1 MSEACKAFLSLSM
14 AIYLIVSSKVR
25 KWTVN
30 LGWPFS
36 LIFSMIEMILWWCF
50 YFSIDTNTGFMQ
62 RSMLNRE
69 FSIGILNNIAK
80 YLLNVL
86 AISVTE
92 LRISRFSNSSIFSLT
107 VILSEKSSSTDF
119 CNFRWSV
126 IRFGSKFEKYS
137 FLLFAKGLDIGCVIF
152 CKHVGKHV
160 SIFEKIITKFK
171 SFHYS
176 LAYLFCHKIGMI
188 HPTNIFSSGPRLTKT
203 ETF

>member
-1 MSEACKAFLSLSM
+1 MKIGVINKNFKAGYSELYNALLLKLRNLKYAIRCRFSLIILTVMSEACKAFLSLSM

-80 YLLNVL
+80 YSLNVL
-86 AISVTE
+86 AVSVSE
-92 LRISRFSNSSIFSLT
+92 LRISRFSNSFIFSLT
-107 VILSEKSSSTDF
+107 VILSEKSGLTDF
-119 CNFRWSV
+119 KNFLLSV
-126 IRFGSKFEKYS
+126 IIFGSKFEKFFGFS
-137 FLLFAKGLDIGCVIF
+137 Q
-152 CKHVGKHV
+152 
-160 SIFEKIITKFK
+160 K
-171 SFHYS
+171 SY
-176 LAYLFCHKIGMI
+176 I
-188 HPTNIFSSGPRLTKT
+188 
-203 ETF
+203 